1 MREPRPF
8 RPPKLS
14 NLLRGLADLIDSEPK
29 REAFKARMQGATL
42 QTALR
47 VAADAGASPELLKAI
62 EQDLRAKFG
71 G

>member
-1 MREPRPF
+1 MRPPRPL

-14 NLLRGLADLIDSEPK
+14 HLLRGLADLLDSEPR
-29 REAFKARMQGATL
+29 REAFKARVQGATL

-47 VAADAGASPELLKAI
+47 VARDAGASPELLTAI
-62 EQDLRAKFG
+62 ERDLRAKFG